1 MRKLSYFALSLFI
14 LITMCF
20 FLAGNALSQ
29 ETERLE
35 VVEGTVCLDVVN
47 LECVDTHTSFPAN
60 VGKLYCLT
68 KINGAKGAS
77 QVTHVWYYGH
87 TERARVALDIRAASW
102 RTYSSK
108 IIQAHETGDWH
119 IDVLGPDG
127 GFIKIIQFEIGP

>member
-1 MRKLSYFALSLFI
+1 MRKLTYFNLSFLFSII
-14 LITMCF
+14 LCI
-20 FLAGNALSQ
+20 FLTGNAMSQ

-35 VVEGTVCLDVVN
+35 VAEGAVCLDVIN
-47 LECVDTHTSFPAN
+47 LECVNTHTNFPAN

-68 KINGAKGAS
+68 RINGAKAAS

-87 TERARVALDIRAASW
+87 TERARIALDVRAASW

-119 IDVLGPDG
+119 IDVLGPEG
-127 GFIKIIQFEIGP
+127 EFLKVIQFEIGP

>member
-1 MRKLSYFALSLFI
+1 MKKLSCFVLVL
-14 LITMCF
+14 LISITLCG
-20 FLAGNALSQ
+20 FLAGNAMSQ

-35 VVEGTVCLDVVN
+35 VAEGAVCLDVVN

-68 KINGAKGAS
+68 RINGAKAAS

-87 TERARVALDIRAASW
+87 TERARVDLEIRAASW

-119 IDVLGPDG
+119 IDVLGPEG
-127 GFIKIIQFEIGP
+127 EFLKVIQFEIGP

>member
-1 MRKLSYFALSLFI
+1 MKKLSCFVLVL
-14 LITMCF
+14 LISITLCV
-20 FLAGNALSQ
+20 FLAGNAMSQ

-35 VVEGTVCLDVVN
+35 VAEGAVCLDVVN

-68 KINGAKGAS
+68 RINGAKAAS

-87 TERARVALDIRAASW
+87 TERARVDLEIRAASW

-119 IDVLGPDG
+119 IDVLGPEG
-127 GFIKIIQFEIGP
+127 EFLKVIQFEIGP

>member
-1 MRKLSYFALSLFI
+1 MKKLSCFVLI
-14 LITMCF
+14 LLISITLCG
-20 FLAGNALSQ
+20 FLAGNAMSQ

-35 VVEGTVCLDVVN
+35 VAEGAVCLDVVN

-68 KINGAKGAS
+68 RINGAKAAS

-87 TERARVALDIRAASW
+87 TERARVDLEIRAASW

-119 IDVLGPDG
+119 IDVLGPEG
-127 GFIKIIQFEIGP
+127 EFLKVIQFEIGP